1 MISNEFMNSYTNNWK
16 LCLCF
21 LLIKPYFCVY
31 IRSHQ
36 LWIIIFLFLFNF
48 LKHKEMW
55 GYHGLNESESYHRI
69 SVSMKRDNIH
79 TILWCFDRLD
89 NYKCP
94 YIRRVYIGDVWF
106 DPGVWLWDSAG
117 GLTASCLSHLPREC
131 QTVYL
136 TRYALSVFSLSQPWM
151 RTHVYKK
158 IHMHCHA
165 TYTYT
170 NIRKTHINTLKCM
183 SL

>member
-1 MISNEFMNSYTNNWK
+1 MYIFDRTSSGFFFFNSCSTFSSIKKCEAMTVWK
-16 LCLCF
+16 
-21 LLIKPYFCVY
+21 
-31 IRSHQ
+31 
-36 LWIIIFLFLFNF
+36 
-48 LKHKEMW
+48 
-55 GYHGLNESESYHRI
+55 SYHRI

-94 YIRRVYIGDVWF
+94 YIRRVYIGNVWF

-117 GLTASCLSHLPREC
+117 GLTASCLSHLLREC